1 MMKKLKLLCAGA
13 IVCTLTSMSGCCIL
27 DPFWG
32 PGGGGHGDGGG
43 PSRGGPG
50 GPGGGPR

>member
-32 PGGGGHGDGGG
+32 PGGGHGDGGG